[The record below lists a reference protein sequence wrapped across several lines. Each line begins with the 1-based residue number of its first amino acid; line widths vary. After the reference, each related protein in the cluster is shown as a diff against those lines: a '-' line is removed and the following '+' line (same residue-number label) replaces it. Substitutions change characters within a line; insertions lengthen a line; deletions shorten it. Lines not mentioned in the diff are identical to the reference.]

1 MHENAIF
8 SPSRGGGR
16 TRGTPYAESAT
27 VYEQE
32 TDHIMEQE
40 VDSAEILYDIFYRG
54 SYFKLMI
61 IANVIMEDV
70 MIFF

>member
-1 MHENAIF
+1 MTMRYF
-8 SPSRGGGR
+8 
-16 TRGTPYAESAT
+16 YQSAT

-40 VDSAEILYDIFYRG
+40 VDSAEILYDIFHRG